1 VPQVWSLVA
10 SVALSAGAALSC
22 TGQAEPLTGTSGSG
36 GASNG
41 SGGGSASG
49 GAGGTGGTGGAGAS
63 KGSGGASGG
72 TGSGGSPGVLPLTP
86 AFPPANACSK
96 NSPGPRM
103 VRRLTAA
110 QFATS
115 ISDLFQDA
123 TAPVAEVFNDQQAFG
138 FRVDSSQLEVK
149 DLNAD
154 QLMTNAESVA
164 AWAVANHL
172 SQIAPCSTLDA
183 ACAKQIIQSFGKKAY
198 RTAIPDSDTRI
209 ATYTTLFMAETTFT
223 DAVTTLVSTMLQ
235 SPYFLYRFELGPTT
249 GASGSTINLTPY
261 EVATSLSYLLTGST
275 PDATLLNAAD
285 MVQKG
290 SLTMGA
296 MIDQTADRLLGD
308 LSGAANQR
316 GLMDFMNGWLGL
328 GRLDTNVKDD
338 TVFKLTDALR
348 TAMATETRS
357 LILDTFKAGG
367 GVPELLTADHSFL
380 NSDLASFYGISAP
393 GLSSGQFQRVMY
405 TSSTPRDTGI
415 LAHASLLTGY
425 ARADVSSPTQ
435 RGHLVRTR
443 LLCENVPD
451 PPDNLDVT
459 FHPATQATTTRS
471 HSEIH
476 SVCGGS
482 CHPAMDQIGFAF
494 EHYDAF
500 GRHRDKEG
508 TYPID
513 ATGTILRGSDADVQT
528 AVDGLSGPKGLA
540 AALASNDAIK
550 HCMVRT
556 WSYFAFGAASWPED
570 GCTYDAIEK
579 EAGSGQYALKK
590 VLYAILH
597 SPHFTARALGQ

>member
-1 VPQVWSLVA
+1 
-10 SVALSAGAALSC
+10 
-22 TGQAEPLTGTSGSG
+22 
-36 GASNG
+36 
-41 SGGGSASG
+41 
-49 GAGGTGGTGGAGAS
+49 
-63 KGSGGASGG
+63 
-72 TGSGGSPGVLPLTP
+72 
-86 AFPPANACSK
+86 
-96 NSPGPRM
+96 M

-110 QFATS
+110 QFAAS
-115 ISDLFQDA
+115 ISDLFQD
-123 TAPVAEVFNDQQAFG
+123 TSAPLSEIFNDQMAFG

-154 QLMTNAESVA
+154 QLMTNAEAVA

-183 ACAKQIIQSFGKKAY
+183 ACAKQIIQSFGKKAF
-198 RTAIPDSDTRI
+198 RTAIADSDARI
-209 ATYTTLFMAETTFT
+209 TTYTTLFMAEPTFT
-223 DAVTTLVSTMLQ
+223 DAVTTLVSTILQ

-249 GASGSTINLTPY
+249 GTTGSTVNLTAY
-261 EVATSLSYLLTGST
+261 EVATSLSYLLTGTT
-275 PDATLLNAAD
+275 PDTTLLNAAD

-290 SLTMGA
+290 SLTMTA

-308 LSGAANQR
+308 LSGVTSQR
-316 GLMDFMNGWLGL
+316 GLMDFVSGWLGL
-328 GRLDTNVKDD
+328 GRLDSSVKDD

-348 TAMATETRS
+348 MAMATETRS
-357 LILDTFKAGG
+357 LILDTFKTGG

-393 GLSSGQFQRVMY
+393 GLSSGQFQRVTY
-405 TSSTPRDTGI
+405 TSTTPRDTGI
-415 LAHASLLTGY
+415 LAHASILTGY

-443 LLCENVPD
+443 FMCEDVPP
-451 PPDNLDVT
+451 PPDNVDVT
-459 FHPATQATTTRS
+459 FHPAMQATTTRS
-471 HSEIH
+471 HYEIH

-500 GRHRDKEG
+500 GRRRDKEG

-513 ATGTILRGSDADVQT
+513 ATGTILRGRDADAET
-528 AVDGLSGPKGLA
+528 AVDGLSGSKGLA
-540 AALASNDAIK
+540 TALASNDAIK
-550 HCMVRT
+550 HCLVRT
-556 WSYFAFGAASWPED
+556 WSYFAFGAASWADD

-590 VLYAILH
+590 VLYAIIH
-597 SPHFTARALGQ
+597 SPRFTARAQGQ